1 MAGDR
6 APGPSLW
13 PVRTMRL
20 VGTTHLFK
28 VNIVHIRRIRTR
40 SVLGPLTYLASLP
53 FSRNPPSRSLTA
65 QAETTAELFDALRHD
80 HADFSP
86 PVWRGVSTS
95 AYDLLIKILQKD
107 PRKRISAE
115 EILRHAWMQRYAP
128 PSPLTSLSA
137 PPPDSSSDVPT
148 NTEVASRDCLPPL
161 PGSESDREPS
171 FEGGPAA
178 SGRSSGD
185 SGGASA
191 SGDAATLMGRGN
203 RVLESVPSARI
214 FYAPDNMR
222 LRHQLDGFVDAFKQQ
237 VGPLGAGVP
246 PLIYL

>member
-1 MAGDR
+1 M
-6 APGPSLW
+6 
-13 PVRTMRL
+13 
-20 VGTTHLFK
+20 
-28 VNIVHIRRIRTR
+28 
-40 SVLGPLTYLASLP
+40 TYPASLP
-53 FSRNPPSRSLTA
+53 FSRNPLARFLTA

-128 PSPLTSLSA
+128 PSPLTSISA
-137 PPPDSSSDVPT
+137 PPPDSDVPT
-148 NTEVASRDCLPPL
+148 NTGAESSGCLSPL
-161 PGSESDREPS
+161 PGPESDREPS
-171 FEGGPAA
+171 FEGGPA

-185 SGGASA
+185 SGGASI
-191 SGDAATLMGRGN
+191 SGEAHTIMGRGN
-203 RVLESVPSARI
+203 RVLESMPSARI